1 MLVKRNDLRSSAR
14 AKFRFVNANEL
25 RLASGDFMASKNL
38 PLLISSGAAIF
49 AIALFGIY
57 LQWNGLNCGVKV
69 TDVAGL
75 LAPLA
80 VAATFIER
88 AVEILVSPWR
98 DGQANKLTKA
108 LNEVRARPADP
119 LASAKNAVDL
129 KAASEALDDYRSETQ
144 QIAFAVSLSLGML
157 TSISGVHALAPFT
170 ISAKCASGFASHHQE
185 VFFLC
190 LDVAL
195 SAALLAGGADGIHS
209 VMNAITSFFS
219 ATADKA
225 KQ

>member
-1 MLVKRNDLRSSAR
+1 M
-14 AKFRFVNANEL
+14 
-25 RLASGDFMASKNL
+25 
-38 PLLISSGAAIF
+38 
-49 AIALFGIY
+49 
-57 LQWNGLNCGVKV
+57 

-98 DGQANKLTKA
+98 DGQATELTKA
-108 LNEVRARPADP
+108 FNEVKTRPADP
-119 LASAKNAVDL
+119 LTNAKNVADL
-129 KAASEALDDYRSETQ
+129 KAASEALDDYRGETQ
-144 QIAFAVSLSLGML
+144 QIAFAVPFSLGLL
-157 TSISGVHALAPFT
+157 TSISGVHALGPFV
-170 ISAKCASGFASHHQE
+170 IAAKCAGAGFASHHQE

-209 VMNAITSFFS
+209 VVNAITSFFD

-225 KQ
+225 KP

>member
-1 MLVKRNDLRSSAR
+1 
-14 AKFRFVNANEL
+14 
-25 RLASGDFMASKNL
+25 MASKNL
-38 PLLISSGAAIF
+38 PLLISSAAAIL
-49 AIALFGIY
+49 AIVLFGTY

-108 LNEVRARPADP
+108 LNEVKARPADT
-119 LASAKNAVDL
+119 LTSAKNAADL
-129 KAASEALDDYRSETQ
+129 KAASEALDDYRGETQ
-144 QIAFAVSLSLGML
+144 QIAFAVSFSLGLL
-157 TSISGVHALAPFT
+157 TSISGVHALAPFV
-170 ISAKCASGFASHHQE
+170 ISAKCASVGFASHHQE

-209 VMNAITSFFS
+209 VVNAITSFFD

-225 KQ
+225 KQKPMLRGASPERS